1 MGTDNVREIGSE
13 NSNGN
18 KKGRV
23 FVVDPNPPGMD
34 VIPPED
40 MFIYVKFSA
49 YPRSRTT
56 YGGNTLEGDPIIF
69 DSGIEGEV
77 HFISTKIS
85 YKDGQLDPPLQKTY
99 ATTEWTNIG
108 GFKSEDTRSQGILEG
123 FGIKSIDIKYN
134 ASLVPVV
141 DITFTDVR
149 GSGLFDVIKDD
160 DRKSPY
166 SIFFKMPYPV
176 FRLSVK
182 GYFGQKVDYCLH
194 MVNWTSNFDGTTGN
208 FDITANFLGFQQA
221 FLNDMV
227 IGNIIGAVN
236 TQQGFNN
243 LNRIYDESESD
254 IGTLPDG
261 KNIRKLDEFFT
272 KISRIQVD
280 SEIIKSEL
288 SSFEYLKDLN
298 GKLNILKSIRTFI
311 GSHMGKQPVFNS
323 NGSINPPVEDTTPY
337 LQLENVNNKI
347 FTAPIRDNN
356 LQNNS
361 NYLSIRDYIVFNSVN
376 RGSFKS
382 YTETLTDIILQYQS
396 YLEGDDR
403 KEYKPQNTLKE
414 LSEKTKQ
421 KLSGVPS
428 DENKKTKKDS
438 VLIESFYLDES
449 ETNWENYIV
458 APTIDIKT
466 KKVTSVRLENIIDD
480 FSSENS
486 NIYLKNDYE
495 PSSVKNSNFEMSIFT
510 GNTQFYNRLKKDTSV
525 LVADFRKQRELVE
538 DRIKELE
545 ITIKSQ
551 REAVQLEI
559 NERLLNNFKKLFGFN
574 PTIDNCFEIIANNTQ
589 AMVETIYD
597 ISAEAEQK
605 DKADN
610 RDKILS
616 GYETDVPTGIQSVA
630 WPTVYRDTGDGS
642 LEEIYIGELGSVNK
656 VDFPE
661 YRFTEEVFDILVA
674 KEKELDEIS
683 RASVLKSGL
692 DTDNWFPINPI
703 DYKTNPWIKINV
715 LNTKKEIKEELA
727 KQIFFRIA
735 LLKNYSR
742 FDSGSGLQSIQ
753 NYANFESIAANKTI
767 FSKNVRGVLSNL
779 LRALKNKTESLNDTD
794 FFKENLNNLG
804 VKYTIK
810 EDQILPEYNN
820 FELSGKYSE
829 NAEYILFDESP
840 IINNSKQ
847 LYKEIKEEFDYSKLT
862 DPNAGGKI
870 NKIEGGDELFYQ
882 NRYSSANNFTT
893 NNIYNVWGKGVAKN
907 LYISSSNQ
915 IKENLNETKLLD
927 FNPSG
932 NTYGSDYLNI
942 TNFNLGTTTSTC
954 NFEDILTQSELYSN
968 QPSNY
973 ARALLL
979 LSTFPFRTFKEGF
992 LNSIFPNDNF
1002 SGARIVKLPS
1012 LYVYYLGG
1020 LLWRYEKGVNSEQ
1033 SIDFTILKNSNN
1045 TTTSPTNGCPY
1056 TNIVDSPYTN
1066 YLNFGFLKGYST
1078 VKDIPLEDSLTKLP
1092 ISVKKVLINKFKNW
1106 VDGANRFNNN
1116 LNGDFELN
1124 MTYYVNDN
1132 SNVGFSSTIT
1142 NEQKRKGENYIF
1154 SSLKETTDL
1163 IILNPNIFNPNRNSG
1178 ELDILVNEVES
1189 YIENFSLK
1197 FDEIENNNN
1206 NGSTTDTEEENK
1218 SNNKSTLPIKKGIY
1232 NYFKNVNSKWVGA
1245 EKKSFNICGGSD
1257 TKDLIDY
1264 FRFVDRGW
1272 ADIGDKATFNLK
1284 SFLTLGSNLN
1294 TSVYFFISKLLRDS
1308 NFLFQILPT
1317 YINYKDKEE
1326 VAKIFQ
1332 PQTTLENNESSGP
1345 IFCCIYVGGASD
1357 VLDIEERNNYYFK
1370 NDGFAFDENGN
1381 EIPADMVG
1389 SDKNSL
1395 VAFRVSFGA
1404 QNQTVFK
1411 NVSLSQQEH
1420 KETGEYFRALS
1431 DLVDKRG
1438 GTQKTYVG
1446 TDLLRLFKT
1455 RSYTCKVDALGCMNI
1470 QPLMY
1475 FDLQNVPFFNGAY
1488 LITSVNHNISPNH
1501 MTTNFQGV
1509 RQSKFI
1515 SPPTEE
1521 ITADLD
1527 IDLNE
1532 TSEIPKIE
1540 FTNLGIESGLYTIG
1554 VRDGIEPDD
1563 TFNYSF
1569 NLTGAKLKT
1578 LGVVR
1583 DTDEELDNLANIIT
1597 DVFQSGPVNER
1608 LKSNSQVTMALAAM
1622 LANSNNLNQKEKE
1635 VEKGGQIRDN
1645 DNNILYYSEDF
1656 TGITDRIVNEY
1667 KDSYLASIPL
1677 TTPKNESK
1685 TAWTIK
1691 GNSNLDES
1699 GPNLRIE
1706 KSKQII
1712 NDTINTLDNT
1722 DPNYETKKKNLEKQ
1736 LEKLNKEEDDLIK
1749 LPYYNILPGD
1759 AYRFRP
1765 RGYLYLVGRKN
1776 YYDLNEPFGGGA
1788 ISKDLIINPNEVTS
1802 TEERLVKSSLLVW
1815 KNLKDDTGKSAYDYS
1830 SLPNDGSSATFGKC
1844 IDIVHQSLGPTKE
1857 ITYTTFQKV
1866 LTTFVGKDGEPLID
1880 FNNPVGGL

>member
-1 MGTDNVREIGSE
+1 MGTDNVREVGSE
-13 NSNGN
+13 NSSGN

-99 ATTEWTNIG
+99 ATTDWTNIG
-108 GFKSEDTRSQGILEG
+108 GFKSENTRSQGILEG

-194 MVNWTSNFDGTTGN
+194 MVNWTSNFDGSTGN
-208 FDITANFLGFQQA
+208 FDISANFLGFQQA

-243 LNRIYDESESD
+243 LNRIYDESGSD

-311 GSHMGKQPVFNS
+311 GTHMGKQPVFNS
-323 NGSINPPVEDTTPY
+323 NGSTNPPVEDSTPY
-337 LQLENVNNKI
+337 LELENINNKI

-361 NYLSIRDYIVFNSVN
+361 NYLSIRDYIVFNDVN
-376 RGSFKS
+376 RASFKS
-382 YTETLTDIILQYQS
+382 YTETLTDIILKYQS
-396 YLEGDDR
+396 YLEDDDR
-403 KEYKPQNTLKE
+403 KEYKPQNTLSE

-428 DENKKTKKDS
+428 DENKKTGKDS
-438 VLIESFYLDES
+438 ELIESFYKDES

-458 APTIDIKT
+458 LPTKDAVT

-480 FSSENS
+480 FSSKNS
-486 NIYLKNDYE
+486 NIYLKNDYD
-495 PSSVKNSNFEMSIFT
+495 PSSEKNSNFEMSIFT

-545 ITIKSQ
+545 ITVKAQ

-559 NERLLNNFKKLFGFN
+559 NERLLINFKRLFGFN

-605 DKADN
+605 SKSDN

-630 WPTVYRDTGDGS
+630 WPTVYRKNGDGS

-661 YRFTEEVFDILVA
+661 YRFTEEVFEILIA

-703 DYKTNPWIKINV
+703 DYKINPWIKLNV

-742 FDSGSGLQSIQ
+742 FDANTGLSSIQ
-753 NYANFESIAANKTI
+753 DYANFESIAANKTI
-767 FSKNVRGVLSNL
+767 FSKNVRGVLGNL
-779 LRALKNKTESLNDTD
+779 LVELKNGTDTLLDTD
-794 FFKENLNNLG
+794 FFKDNINNLG
-804 VKYTIK
+804 NKYTFK
-810 EDQILPEYNN
+810 EDNVLPTYND
-820 FELSGKYSE
+820 FDLSGKYSE
-829 NAEYILFDESP
+829 NANYILFDESA
-840 IINNSKQ
+840 IINNTKQ
-847 LYKEIKEEFDYSKLT
+847 LYKEIKEEPNYSKIT
-862 DPNAGGKI
+862 DPNNGGNI
-870 NKIEGGDELFYQ
+870 NKKEEGDELFYL
-882 NRYSSANNFTT
+882 NKYSTANNFTT
-893 NNIYNVWGKGVAKN
+893 NNIYNVWGKSVGKN
-907 LYISSSNQ
+907 LFISSSNQ
-915 IKENLNETKLLD
+915 INENLNNTKLLD

-942 TNFNLGTTTSTC
+942 TNFNLGVSTSTC

-968 QPSNY
+968 QPTNY

-992 LNSIFPNDNF
+992 LNSIFPNNIF

-1020 LLWRYEKGVNSEQ
+1020 LLWRYEKGLNSEQ
-1033 SIDFTILKNSNN
+1033 SIDFTILKDPNN
-1045 TTTSPTNGCPY
+1045 TTNNGCPY
-1056 TNIVDSPYTN
+1056 TSKVDSSYDE
-1066 YLNFGFLKGYST
+1066 YLNLGFLKGYST
-1078 VKDIPLEDSLTKLP
+1078 IKKIPLEDSLKQLP
-1092 ISVKKVLINKFKNW
+1092 ASVKKVLIDKFKNW
-1106 VDGANRFNNN
+1106 VDTSNRFNDN
-1116 LNGDFELN
+1116 LNGDFEIN

-1142 NEQKRKGENYIF
+1142 EKQKTDGQNYIF

-1163 IILNPNIFNPNRNSG
+1163 IILNPNIFNPNRDIG
-1178 ELDILVNEVES
+1178 ELEVVTDQVDE
-1189 YIENFSLK
+1189 YIRYFSLK
-1197 FDEIENNNN
+1197 FDEVEKNNN
-1206 NGSTTDTEEENK
+1206 NGSSTNTEEEQK
-1218 SNNKSTLPIKKGIY
+1218 SKNESILPIKLGIY
-1232 NYFKNVNSKWVGA
+1232 NYFKNINSKWVGS
-1245 EKKSFNICGGSD
+1245 EKRSFNICGGSD

-1332 PQTTLENNESSGP
+1332 PQTTLKNNESSGP

-1370 NDGFAFDENGN
+1370 NDGFSFDENGN

-1532 TSEIPKIE
+1532 TSETPKIE

-1554 VRDGIEPDD
+1554 VRDGIEPNDK
-1563 TFNYSF
+1563 FNYTV
-1569 NLTGAKLKT
+1569 NLTGGKLKT
-1578 LGVVR
+1578 LGVIR
-1583 DTDEELDNLANIIT
+1583 ETDEELDELARIIT
-1597 DVFQSGPVNER
+1597 EVFQDGPETQQ
-1608 LKSNSQVTMALAAM
+1608 LLSNAQVTMALTAM
-1622 LANSNNLNQKEKE
+1622 LANSNNLNSKEKD
-1635 VEKGGQIRDN
+1635 VERGSQIRDN
-1645 DNNILYYSEDF
+1645 DNNILYYSKDL
-1656 TGITDRIVNEY
+1656 TGITDRIINEY

-1677 TTPKNESK
+1677 PVIAEESK
-1685 TAWTIK
+1685 TAWTLK
-1691 GNSNLDES
+1691 GNPNLDES
-1699 GPNLRIE
+1699 EQNKRIE
-1706 KSKQII
+1706 KGREII
-1712 NDTINTLDNT
+1712 NDKINALDTTN
-1722 DPNYETKKKNLEKQ
+1722 PNYAKNKEKLEKELKNLDKQ
-1736 LEKLNKEEDDLIK
+1736 EDDLIK

-1776 YYDLNEPFGGGA
+1776 YYNLNEVFGGGA
-1788 ISKDLIINPNEVTS
+1788 ITKDLIINPNEVTS
-1802 TEERLVKSSLLVW
+1802 TEKRLVTSSLLVW
-1815 KNLKDDTGKSAYDYS
+1815 KNLKDDTNKSAYDYS

-1844 IDIVHQSLGPTKE
+1844 IDIVHQGLGPSKE
-1857 ITYTTFQKV
+1857 VTYNTFQKV
-1866 LTTFVGKDGEPLID
+1866 LTTFVGEDNQPLID
-1880 FNNPVGGL
+1880 YNNPRGGV

>member
-1 MGTDNVREIGSE
+1 MGSDNVTEIGSE
-13 NSNGN
+13 NSSGN

-99 ATTEWTNIG
+99 ATTDWTNIG
-108 GFKSEDTRSQGILEG
+108 GFKSENTRSQGILEG

-194 MVNWTSNFDGTTGN
+194 MVNWTSNFDGSTGN
-208 FDITANFLGFQQA
+208 FDISANFLGFQQA

-272 KISRIQVD
+272 KISRIQID
-280 SEIIKSEL
+280 SEIIKSEI

-298 GKLNILKSIRTFI
+298 GKLNILKTIRTFI
-311 GSHMGKQPVFNS
+311 GPHMGKQPNSNS
-323 NGSINPPVEDTTPY
+323 NGTTNPPVENSLPYRDLENKNNVIFTTPI
-337 LQLENVNNKI
+337 K
-347 FTAPIRDNN
+347 DNN
-356 LQNNS
+356 LQNNK

-382 YTETLTDIILQYQS
+382 YTDTLTDIIIQYQT

-403 KEYKPQNTLKE
+403 KEYKPQNTLSE

-421 KLSGVPS
+421 KLSGIPS
-428 DENKKTKKDS
+428 NENKKTDKDKE
-438 VLIESFYLDES
+438 LIKSFYLDET
-449 ETNWENYIV
+449 ETNWESYISP
-458 APTIDIKT
+458 PTKNITT
-466 KKVTSVRLENIIDD
+466 KKPEGIILKNIIDE
-480 FSSENS
+480 FSNENS
-486 NIYLKNDYE
+486 DIYLKKDWE
-495 PSSVKNSNFEMSIFT
+495 VSSDNNSNFEMSLFT
-510 GNTQFYNRLKKDTSV
+510 GNTRFFQTLKEDTSV

-538 DRIKELE
+538 ERIKELE
-545 ITIKSQ
+545 SIISEQ

-559 NERLLNNFKKLFGFN
+559 NERLLKNFKKLFGFN
-574 PTIDNCFEIIANNTQ
+574 PTINKCFEIIANNTQ

-597 ISAEAEQK
+597 ISDEAEQSSK
-605 DKADN
+605 SDN
-610 RDKILS
+610 RDKTLS
-616 GYETDVPTGIQSVA
+616 GYQTDVPSGIQSVA
-630 WPTVYRDTGDGS
+630 WPSVYRENGDGS
-642 LEEIYIGELGSVNK
+642 LEEIYIGELGSVDK

-661 YRFTEEVFDILVA
+661 YRFVEEVFEILSA
-674 KEKELDEIS
+674 KEIELDQTS
-683 RASVLKSGL
+683 KASVTKAGL

-703 DYKTNPWIKINV
+703 DYDINPWIKLNV
-715 LNTKKEIKEELA
+715 LNTKEELKEELA
-727 KQIFFRIA
+727 KQIFFRTAI
-735 LLKNYSR
+735 LKNYSR
-742 FDSGSGLQSIQ
+742 FDANTGLPSI
-753 NYANFESIAANKTI
+753 NDYSNLEAIAANKTV

-779 LRALKNKTESLNDTD
+779 LEELKQENEPLTDTN
-794 FFKENLNNLG
+794 FFKDNIENSFN
-804 VKYTIK
+804 VVPTFSFK
-810 EDQILPEYNN
+810 EDTVLPRYNN
-820 FELSGKYSE
+820 FNLSGKYSKK
-829 NAEYILFDESP
+829 ADYILFDEKK
-840 IINNSKQ
+840 IISNTKK
-847 LYKEIKEEFDYSKLT
+847 LYKEIKDEKSYSYLT
-862 DPNAGGKI
+862 DDTRI
-870 NKIEGGDELFYQ
+870 NKSISGDNNMYYLNE
-882 NRYSSANNFTT
+882 YSSANNLTT
-893 NNIYNVWGKGVAKN
+893 NILYNVWVPTTSSN
-907 LYISSSNQ
+907 LFISSNNTFNN
-915 IKENLNETKLLD
+915 NLNDSKLID

-932 NTYGSDYLNI
+932 NTYGSDYINI
-942 TNFNLGTTTSTC
+942 SNFNFNLSTIC
-954 NFEDILTQSELYSN
+954 NFEDIITQSELYRN
-968 QPSNY
+968 QSSNY

-979 LSTFPFRTFKEGF
+979 LATFPFRNFKEGF
-992 LNSIFPNDNF
+992 LDSLFPDNVYN
-1002 SGARIVKLPS
+1002 GARIVRLPS
-1012 LYVYYLGG
+1012 LYIYYIGG
-1020 LLWRYEKGVNSEQ
+1020 LLWRYEKGLNSQ
-1033 SIDFTILKNSNN
+1033 NSIDFSIQKDPNN
-1045 TTTSPTNGCPY
+1045 TINNGCPY
-1056 TNIVDSPYTN
+1056 SDIVNSSYDK
-1066 YLNFGFLKGYST
+1066 YLNLGTTKSLYKKE
-1078 VKDIPLEDSLTKLP
+1078 VDLEDSLKKLP
-1092 ISVKKVLINKFKNW
+1092 DSVKKVLIDKFKNW
-1106 VDGANRFNNN
+1106 VDTKNRFNDDKS
-1116 LNGDFELN
+1116 GDFELN
-1124 MTYYVNDN
+1124 VTYYVNDN

-1142 NEQKRKGENYIF
+1142 EKQKNQGRNYIF
-1154 SSLKETTDL
+1154 KELREYTDL
-1163 IILNPNIFNPNRNSG
+1163 IILNPNIFKPNRTSKKL
-1178 ELDILVNEVES
+1178 EILPNEIKT

-1197 FDEIENNNN
+1197 FNEIEKNNN
-1206 NGSTTDTEEENK
+1206 NGSTTNPEKEKK
-1218 SNNKSTLPIKKGIY
+1218 SNNKSTIPVKLGIY
-1232 NYFKNVNSKWVGA
+1232 NYFKNINNKWVGA
-1245 EKKSFNICGGSD
+1245 EKRSFNICGGSD
-1257 TKDLIDY
+1257 TKNLIDY

-1284 SFLTLGSNLN
+1284 SFLTLGSNLD
-1294 TSVYFFISKLLRDS
+1294 TSVYFFISKVLRDS

-1317 YINYKDKEE
+1317 YINYTDKNEI
-1326 VAKIFQ
+1326 AKIFQ
-1332 PQTTLENNESSGP
+1332 PQTTLEKNNSTGP

-1370 NDGFAFDENGN
+1370 NDGFSFDENGN

-1515 SPPTEE
+1515 TPPTEE

-1532 TSEIPKIE
+1532 SSETPKII
-1540 FTNLGIESGLYTIG
+1540 FTNLDIKSGLFTIG
-1554 VRDGIEPDD
+1554 VRDGIEPSDE
-1563 TFNYSF
+1563 FNYDF
-1569 NLTGAKLKT
+1569 NLTGGKLKT
-1578 LGVVR
+1578 LGVIR
-1583 DTDEELDNLANIIT
+1583 ETDEELNSLATNIT
-1597 DVFQSGPVNER
+1597 TTFKQWG
-1608 LKSNSQVTMALAAM
+1608 LLSNAQVTMALTAM
-1622 LANSNNLNQKEKE
+1622 LANSNNLNSKQKE
-1635 VEKGGQIRDN
+1635 VEKGSPVRDN
-1645 DNNILYYSEDF
+1645 DNNILYYTTNIS
-1656 TGITDRIVNEY
+1656 GINDRKVIEY
-1667 KDSYLASIPL
+1667 KDSYLASFPL
-1677 TTPKNESK
+1677 TAS
-1685 TAWTIK
+1685 TADEPNTAYFIK
-1691 GNSNLDES
+1691 GNSKLDES
-1699 GPNLRIE
+1699 SVNDRIE
-1706 KSKQII
+1706 IEKNLI
-1712 NDTINTLDNT
+1712 NNKITNLSTT
-1722 DPNYETKKKNLEKQ
+1722 DPKYDEKKKELEKQ
-1736 LEKLNKEEDDLIK
+1736 LEIQNKIEDNLIK
-1749 LPYYNILPGD
+1749 SLPYYNIFKGD

-1765 RGYLYLVGRKN
+1765 RGYLYIIGRKN
-1776 YYDLNEPFGGGA
+1776 YYDLNQSFGG
-1788 ISKDLIINPNEVTS
+1788 DLLPPDLLKFPNESIASENRTIVTS
-1802 TEERLVKSSLLVW
+1802 LQVW
-1815 KNLKDDTGKSAYDYS
+1815 KWLKDDTNKSAYDYS
-1830 SLPNDGSSATFGKC
+1830 SILNDGSSATFDKC
-1844 IDIVHQSLGPTKE
+1844 LDIVYQGFGPSKDD
-1857 ITYTTFQKV
+1857 YYKTFEKV
-1866 LTTFVGKDGEPLID
+1866 LTTFLGKDGQPLID
-1880 FNNPVGGL
+1880 YNKPRGGV